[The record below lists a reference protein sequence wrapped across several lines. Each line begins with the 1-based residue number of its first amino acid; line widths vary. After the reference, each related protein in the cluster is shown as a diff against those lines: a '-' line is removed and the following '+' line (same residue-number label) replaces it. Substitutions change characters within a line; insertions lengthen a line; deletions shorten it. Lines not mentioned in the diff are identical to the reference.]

1 MGRPGG
7 KKRPPRCAR
16 YAGLLPPRGGFFAL
30 GRPGGKKR
38 PPRCA
43 RYAGLLPPE
52 GAFLPW
58 GGPAAKRTPTLR
70 PLCGLAAPEG
80 AFCLGAARRQKK
92 SSLWE
97 LEKAGLAQRS
107 NPAGDGCQALM
118 SLSLVSRTNSV
129 PMTRVMTAMMIGYHR
144 PS

>member
-7 KKRPPRCAR
+7 KK
-16 YAGLLPPRGGFFAL
+16 
-30 GRPGGKKR
+30 
-38 PPRCA
+38 
-43 RYAGLLPPE
+43 
-52 GAFLPW
+52 
-58 GGPAAKRTPTLR
+58 
-70 PLCGLAAPEG
+70 
-80 AFCLGAARRQKK
+80 K
-92 SSLWE
+92 SSLRE

-107 NPAGDGCQALM
+107 NPAGDGYQALM